1 MYCFLINF
9 KTNVEKRKIKNMNL
23 NQITIPSLDVE
34 KSVEFYKKLGMHLI
48 VEALPRYVRFELP
61 DGDATF
67 SIHLV
72 EELPTGNGVTIYFED
87 DNLDILVKTLQE
99 KGIEFS
105 LLPTDQRWLWREAH
119 VYDPDGN
126 KIILF
131 FGGDNRKN
139 PPWRV

>member
-1 MYCFLINF
+1 M
-9 KTNVEKRKIKNMNL
+9 RL
-23 NQITIPSLDVE
+23 NQITIPSLNVE
-34 KSVEFYKKLGMHLI
+34 RSVQFYKKLGMLI
-48 VEALPRYVRFELP
+48 IVDALPRYVRFELP
-61 DGDATF
+61 DGEATF

-72 EELPTGNGVTIYFED
+72 EKLPIGEGITIYFED
-87 DNLDILVKTLQE
+87 DNLDELVLDLQKKE
-99 KGIEFS
+99 IEFS

-119 VYDPDGN
+119 VLDPDGN